1 MVEAVQGIMS
11 DEQGAI
17 ARRLAGWGT
26 RLISSG
32 QVRFVFIACICGLI
46 VLLLVGWLARY
57 VYQVRF
63 FPSYDY
69 RIRESFFFDK
79 ISWLAYS
86 YVNHNHLKPVAYM
99 DLYFKLVMKRG
110 KNFY

>member
-32 QVRFVFIACICGLI
+32 QVRFVFIVCICGLI

-69 RIRESFFFDK
+69 RIRESIF
-79 ISWLAYS
+79 
-86 YVNHNHLKPVAYM
+86 
-99 DLYFKLVMKRG
+99 
-110 KNFY
+110 

>member
-1 MVEAVQGIMS
+1 MVEAVQGLMS

-32 QVRFVFIACICGLI
+32 QVRFVLIVCICGLI
-46 VLLLVGWLARY
+46 VLLLVGWLARH

-63 FPSYDY
+63 FFLVTIIGS
-69 RIRESFFFDK
+69 EKVFFLTKFLGLP
-79 ISWLAYS
+79 IAMLI
-86 YVNHNHLKPVAYM
+86 LII
-99 DLYFKLVMKRG
+99 
-110 KNFY
+110 